1 MTTSYDN
8 PAHLGPRGTVVVLP
22 GRGEGA
28 AVYERLG
35 ARLAADA
42 YRVRITADPALDP
55 AGVAAEV
62 KAVLGDEEDA
72 PRPHVLLGSD
82 AGALFAALLL
92 AEGAVAADGAVLAG
106 LPVGDRGEG
115 HGGERGGDRV
125 GEPVD
130 GRTADW
136 ESELDAR
143 TACPAHRARLSD
155 GTALHRGSLRT
166 APPPDWAERA
176 APEDVVVPVLGLR
189 GADDPLTGADAS
201 RDWFSRLPDGE
212 LVGIA
217 GTAHDVLNDRT
228 HRTAAALVVRFLE
241 RLRLGPGLPEAE
253 TTEVPRGAR

>member
-62 KAVLGDEEDA
+62 KAVLADEGDA

-106 LPVGDRGEG
+106 LPLGDQVGDQ
-115 HGGERGGDRV
+115 V
-125 GEPVD
+125 GKPVD
-130 GRTADW
+130 GQAPGW

-143 TACPAHRARLSD
+143 TTCPTHRARLSD
-155 GTALHRGSLRT
+155 ETALHRGSLWT

-189 GADDPLTGADAS
+189 GADDPLTSADAS

-217 GTAHDVLNDRT
+217 GTAHDALNNQT

-241 RLRLGPGLPEAE
+241 RLRLGPDLPEAE
-253 TTEVPRGAR
+253 TAEAPRRAR